1 MKQKYCKVTID
12 GTFCIYN
19 SLKEALSSVEYDIES
34 FIELN
39 GEPVTVTFEDVWM
52 TDEEFEALP
61 EFDGY

>member
-1 MKQKYCKVTID
+1 MGKKYCKVTID

-19 SLKEALSSVEYDIES
+19 NLKEALSALEYDIEG
-34 FIELN
+34 FIEQN
-39 GEPVTVTFEDVWM
+39 EEPVSVTFEDVWM

>member
-1 MKQKYCKVTID
+1 MKKKYCKVTIE

-19 SLKEALSSVEYDIES
+19 NLKEALSALEYDIEG
-34 FIELN
+34 FIEQN
-39 GEPVTVTFEDVWM
+39 EGPVSVIFEDVLM